1 MGVLFY
7 FCGAAFGHV
16 NTLTD
21 PVHRIHAFV
30 VHQEERLKQI
40 ISRPPKGRN
49 FNYCSTFSIELK
61 NLFTS
66 L

>member
-1 MGVLFY
+1 MGSCFIFAGLP
-7 FCGAAFGHV
+7 FGHV
-16 NTLTD
+16 NTLTV
-21 PVHRIHAFV
+21 PVHRTHAFV

-40 ISRPPKGRN
+40 ISRPPKGRS

>member
-40 ISRPPKGRN
+40 ISRNPKGRN